1 MTHVSNSFV
10 QHGHFRHKSKSKV
23 RVRAHKTTRFK
34 RHVQKKEKKSQK
46 KLQLWVNRNA
56 TVANMMESLH
66 LYYYRVVSGALYA
79 IVFFLGGFYCL
90 KFHSVLFSSSSSP
103 LVCEQLINL
112 FSFFHFIRRFWN
124 QIFIWRSVR
133 HSACAISMRRLRVR
147 YLLKWNSFSNSNV
160 W

>member
-1 MTHVSNSFV
+1 MDISVIRANLNWI
-10 QHGHFRHKSKSKV
+10 
-23 RVRAHKTTRFK
+23 RAHKTTCVK
-34 RHVQKKEKKSQK
+34 RHVKKGKKSQK
-46 KLQLWVNRNA
+46 KLHWVNRNA

-66 LYYYRVVSGALYA
+66 LCYHGVWCPLCHSFLLVGEIYR
-79 IVFFLGGFYCL
+79 L
-90 KFHSVLFSSSSSP
+90 KIHSVLFSSSSSP